1 VRTVVVVDGESLR
14 SRRRDGREVV
24 SVSKEPHAKTKP
36 NLKSYLL
43 HAGYAEEKDVFDL
56 IMKDVRS
63 GPPLFAPRDAVPGD
77 RKE

>member
-1 VRTVVVVDGESLR
+1 M
-14 SRRRDGREVV
+14 
-24 SVSKEPHAKTKP
+24 SKEPYEKTKP
-36 NLKSYLL
+36 NLVSYLL
-43 HAGYAEEKDVFDL
+43 HAGYAEEEDAFDP